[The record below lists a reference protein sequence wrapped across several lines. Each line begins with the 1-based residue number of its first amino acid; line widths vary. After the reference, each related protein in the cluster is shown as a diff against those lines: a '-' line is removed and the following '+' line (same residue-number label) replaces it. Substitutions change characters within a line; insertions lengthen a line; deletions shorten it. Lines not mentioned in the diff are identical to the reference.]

1 MSEKEKMSKK
11 TVNKKVVLHFPKRM
25 VDEPIL
31 FKLIKDYDLVF
42 NILKAS
48 ITPEAE
54 GLMVVELKGEQS
66 NYDQGVQYLINCGVK
81 IQSLSQDV
89 TRNEEKCTSC
99 GACVTVC
106 PAGAFSNEP
115 GSMTVRFNNQKC
127 VACGACI
134 KACPFR
140 AMELHF

>member
-1 MSEKEKMSKK
+1 MPDKVSKRNVTK
-11 TVNKKVVLHFPKRM
+11 RVVLHFPKRI

-31 FKLIKDYDLVF
+31 YHLIKDFDLIF
-42 NILKAS
+42 NILKATIS
-48 ITPEAE
+48 QEAE
-54 GLMVVELKGEQS
+54 GLMVVELKGEQA
-66 NYDQGVQYLINCGVK
+66 NYDQAVRFLLDKGVK

-89 TRNEEKCTSC
+89 SRNEERCTSC

-106 PAGAFSNEP
+106 PTGAFEYEK
-115 GSMTVRFNNQKC
+115 GTMIVRFKGEKC

-134 KACPFR
+134 KACPPR

>member
-1 MSEKEKMSKK
+1 MPEKTTKK
-11 TVNKKVVLHFPKRM
+11 RVSKKVVLHFPKRI

-31 FKLIKDYDLVF
+31 YHLIKDFDLVF

-48 ITPEAE
+48 ISPEAE
-54 GLMVVELKGEQS
+54 GLMVVELKGEPA
-66 NYDQGVQYLINCGVK
+66 NFDKGIQYLLDQGVK

-89 TRNEEKCTSC
+89 SRNEERCTSC

-106 PAGAFSNEP
+106 PVGAFESEK
-115 GSMTVRFNNQKC
+115 GTLRVIFKGDKC

-134 KACPFR
+134 KACPPR

>member
-1 MSEKEKMSKK
+1 MTDKEKISRKA
-11 TVNKKVVLHFPKRM
+11 VNKKVVLHFPKRM

-54 GLMVVELKGEQS
+54 GLMVVELKGEQA
-66 NYDQGVQYLINCGVK
+66 NYDKGVQYLINCGVK

-89 TRNEEKCTSC
+89 TRNEDKCTSC

-127 VACGACI
+127 VACGLCI

>member
-1 MSEKEKMSKK
+1 MPDKQTTKK
-11 TVNKKVVLHFPKRM
+11 VTRRVVLHFPKRI

-31 FKLIKDYDLVF
+31 YHLIKDFDLIF

-48 ITPEAE
+48 ISPEAE
-54 GLMVVELKGEQS
+54 GLMVVEFKGEPAKFDMGVK
-66 NYDQGVQYLINCGVK
+66 YLLDQGVK

-89 TRNEEKCTSC
+89 TRNEDRCTSC

-106 PAGAFSNEP
+106 PVGAFEYEK
-115 GSMTVRFNNQKC
+115 GTMVVRFKGDRC
-127 VACGACI
+127 VACGACL
-134 KACPFR
+134 KACPPR

>member
-1 MSEKEKMSKK
+1 MPDK
-11 TVNKKVVLHFPKRM
+11 TNKKIITKKLVLHFPKRI

-31 FKLIKDYDLVF
+31 YHLIKDFDLVF

-48 ITPEAE
+48 ISPEAE
-54 GLMVVELKGEQS
+54 GLMVVEFKGEPS
-66 NYDQGVQYLINCGVK
+66 NFDKGVQYLLEQGVK

-89 TRNEEKCTSC
+89 SRNEERCTSC

-106 PAGAFSNEP
+106 PVGAFEYEK
-115 GSMTVRFNNQKC
+115 GTMVVLFKGDKC

-134 KACPFR
+134 KACPPR